1 MRKLFSFVKQIFLGL
16 LLTIPI
22 MSFAQSGYPENSPV
36 ALNGKLKVE
45 YGKMV
50 NECGYPTQLRG
61 MSTHG
66 LAWNKNT
73 YNESSIKTLVED
85 WNISLF
91 RIAVYTHEWGGYS
104 TNQWKS
110 KDEYHVLI
118 DELVDLCEKYGIYC
132 IIDWHVLNQGSGD
145 PNYTLEDAKYFWEY
159 MSKTHSGKNHVLY
172 EICNEPNG
180 NVDWDDVKEYANII
194 IPLIRENDPN
204 TIIICG
210 SPTWSQD
217 VDIAA
222 QSPLKYDNLMYTLHF
237 YSGTHGSYL
246 RSKAEV
252 ALKKG
257 LAIFVTEFGTSR
269 ADGNGGVYTK
279 ECDVWFDWMEK
290 NCISWANWS
299 FCDKNETSA
308 ALKPGSADQQNWNN
322 VSESGEYI
330 KTKLLEENKF
340 VACTDT
346 TTHYEPDEIPNFDD
360 GDLVEDY
367 DNDVDLILYPNPS
380 NGTFSI
386 KTDLDIIR
394 VVVYDVLGNQ
404 VADFNGSDE
413 VYTTQLS
420 KGIYY
425 VKIYGADFVTIREI
439 IIE

>member
-1 MRKLFSFVKQIFLGL
+1 MSMKKIVSSVKLILTSL

-22 MSFAQSGYPENSPV
+22 MSFAQYPENSPV

-66 LAWNKNT
+66 LAWNKST

-104 TNQWKS
+104 TNEWKS
-110 KDEYHVLI
+110 RDEYHVLI
-118 DELVDLCEKYGIYC
+118 DGLVDLCEKYGIYC
-132 IIDWHVLNQGSGD
+132 IIDWHILNKGSGD
-145 PNYTLEDAKYFWEY
+145 PNFTIDDAKYFWEY
-159 MSKTHSGKNHVLY
+159 MSKKHSGKDHVLY

-180 NVDWDDVKEYANII
+180 NVDWNDVKEYANII
-194 IPLIRENDPN
+194 IPLIRKNDPN

-237 YSGTHGSYL
+237 YSGTHKQYL
-246 RSKAEV
+246 RDKAEV

-257 LAIFVTEFGTSR
+257 LAIFVTEFGTSQ
-269 ADGNGGVYTK
+269 ASGNGGVYTK

-330 KTKLLEENKF
+330 KNKLLEENKF

-346 TTHYEPDEIPNFDD
+346 TSYYEPDEIPNFDD
-360 GDLVEDY
+360 GDGVEDY
-367 DNDVDLILYPNPS
+367 DNDIDLTLYPNPS

-386 KTDLDIIR
+386 KTDLAIMR

-404 VADFNGSDE
+404 VADFDGENE
-413 VYTTQLS
+413 QFTVQLQ

-425 VKIYGADFVTIREI
+425 VKIYGFDFTTMKEI
-439 IIE
+439 LIE

>member
-1 MRKLFSFVKQIFLGL
+1 
-16 LLTIPI
+16 
-22 MSFAQSGYPENSPV
+22 
-36 ALNGKLKVE
+36 
-45 YGKMV
+45 
-50 NECGYPTQLRG
+50 
-61 MSTHG
+61 
-66 LAWNKNT
+66 
-73 YNESSIKTLVED
+73 
-85 WNISLF
+85 
-91 RIAVYTHEWGGYS
+91 
-104 TNQWKS
+104 
-110 KDEYHVLI
+110 
-118 DELVDLCEKYGIYC
+118 
-132 IIDWHVLNQGSGD
+132 
-145 PNYTLEDAKYFWEY
+145 
-159 MSKTHSGKNHVLY
+159 LY

-217 VDIAA
+217 VDIAV

-330 KTKLLEENKF
+330 KNKLLEENKF

-346 TTHYEPDEIPNFDD
+346 TPYYKPDEIPNFDD
-360 GDLVEDY
+360 GDGVEDY
-367 DNDVDLILYPNPS
+367 DNDIDLTLYPNPS

-386 KTDLDIIR
+386 KTDLAIMR

-404 VADFNGSDE
+404 VADFDGENE
-413 VYTTQLS
+413 EFAVQLQ

-425 VKIYGADFVTIREI
+425 VKIYGSDFTTMKEI
-439 IIE
+439 LIE